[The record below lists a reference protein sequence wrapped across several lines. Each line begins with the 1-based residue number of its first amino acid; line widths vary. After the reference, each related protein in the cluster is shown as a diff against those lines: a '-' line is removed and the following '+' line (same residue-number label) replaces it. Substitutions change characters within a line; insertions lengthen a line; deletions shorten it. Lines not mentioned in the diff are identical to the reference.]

1 MLDGRDRLEKVI
13 DHEMQAPGGMIKVVS
28 PTLTQKEKVMNALV
42 RQGFKRNDYKIQ
54 PGLYAIGRPRP
65 ESDVFVTA
73 NYKLSFDALRQAE
86 VNNCWVMVLDTHGIN
101 VWCAAGKGTFSTIEL
116 VRMIKKCQLEK
127 VINHKRLILPQLG
140 AVGTSAY
147 KIKKMTGFEV
157 VYGPVRASDL
167 MRFKENDYTA
177 TRDMRTVSFGLAD
190 RALLTPLEFMQSL
203 KYSLGVLLVVFII
216 GLLGRHGV
224 SDLGAFVPHLL
235 AIVLTSVLGSVIF
248 PLLFPFLKGRWFT
261 VKALPLTLGWASL
274 VLVLVNHFGLG
285 FYEGLGLILMGMA
298 LVEAHALNFTGAT
311 PVASYNE
318 TKKETFKMLPY
329 LISIFVIGLIIYGL
343 AIGQVIQ

>member
-13 DHEMQAPGGMIKVVS
+13 DHEIQAPGGMIKVVS
-28 PTLTQKEKVMNALV
+28 STVTQKERVMNALV

-54 PGLYAIGRPRP
+54 PGLYAIGKPRP

-116 VRMIKKCQLEK
+116 ARMIKKCQLEN
-127 VINHKRLILPQLG
+127 VINHNRIILPQLG
-140 AVGTSAY
+140 AVGISAY

-157 VYGPVRASDL
+157 VYGPVRARDL
-167 MRFKENDYTA
+167 KRFKENDYTA
-177 TRDMRTVSFGLAD
+177 TRDMRTVSFGFAD

-216 GLLGRHGV
+216 GLLGSYQV
-224 SDLGAFVPHLL
+224 SDLGALVPHLL
-235 AIVLTSVLGSVIF
+235 VIILTSVLGSVVF
-248 PLLFPFLKGRWFT
+248 PLLFPLLKGRWFT
-261 VKALPLTLGWASL
+261 VKALPLTLAWTCLAL
-274 VLVLVNHFGLG
+274 ILANRFRLG
-285 FYEGLGLILMGMA
+285 FYEGAGLILMGMA

-318 TKKETFKMLPY
+318 TKKETLGVVPY
-329 LISIFVIGLIIYGL
+329 LIAVFVLGLIVYGL